1 MKKIKKCRRCGIDF
15 EITHANQKRCK
26 ACVSYLKKYPNHTMT
41 NDQIK
46 KAKKLIGIKNRMQI
60 CEELGVSLSN
70 LKRAFRGVR
79 IPNISEYSKDTID
92 QVCAYYEIHGER
104 KTAKKFPDCSIRS
117 IIERNYGKFK
127 PRQVRWRDS
136 EIVELA
142 KMAGLV
148 SFRAQA
154 KYFNRPRANDGS
166 IWSVW
171 IKKFKLPSGNLNGM
185 SINQAKHIVLKS
197 CPIVTCKL
205 LKRRD
210 DVKPLGSQTERKILL
225 WVDIEKNLKPDLPV
239 FLKNGIEAMANY
251 QRWLFNS
258 KNPKAEIIK
267 MIKDREIYD

>member
-1 MKKIKKCRRCGIDF
+1 
-15 EITHANQKRCK
+15 
-26 ACVSYLKKYPNHTMT
+26 MT
-41 NDQIK
+41 SDQIK

-79 IPNISEYSKDTID
+79 IPNVSEYSRETID
-92 QVCAYYEIHGER
+92 QVCAYYGEYGIR
-104 KTAKKFPDCSIRS
+104 KTEKKFPDCKIRS
-117 IIERNYGKFK
+117 IIERNYGKFN
-127 PRQVRWRDS
+127 PRQVRWNDS
-136 EIVELA
+136 EIIELA
-142 KMAGLV
+142 RMAGLV
-148 SFRAQA
+148 SYKAQA
-154 KYFNRPRANDGS
+154 KYFNRPRANEGS

-185 SINQAKHIVLKS
+185 SLNQAKHIVS
-197 CPIVTCKL
+197 ENCPVLECKL

-210 DVKPLGSQTERKILL
+210 DEKPLGSYSVRKIFL
-225 WVDIEKNLKPDLPV
+225 WVDMEKNLKPDLPI

-258 KNPKAEIIK
+258 KNPKLKIIK